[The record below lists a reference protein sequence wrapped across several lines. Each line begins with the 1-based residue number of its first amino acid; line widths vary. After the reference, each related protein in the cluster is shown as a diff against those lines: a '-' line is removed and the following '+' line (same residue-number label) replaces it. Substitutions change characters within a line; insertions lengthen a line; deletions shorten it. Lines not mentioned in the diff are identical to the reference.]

1 MRYLNDSK
9 PEKYLQLLVVLVGVF
24 LIAPFFSSGVGNVLN
39 GLLLLST
46 IIAVIKS
53 LNLPRSIVAIYTAIA
68 CMAYG
73 LDLVSSMGWTPELNR
88 ELALLTQALF
98 ALYLGGAAFWI
109 GRDIAGSREVTS
121 DTVRGGI
128 SVYLLIG
135 FVWSLFYGIAET
147 LDANA
152 FSQRLITDSTSFL
165 KALHFSFTT
174 LTTLGY
180 GDIVPVSDLALVL
193 TNLEAIAGQMYS
205 TIFIAILVGSYLS
218 RQNREEMRAL
228 RDRDS

>member
-1 MRYLNDSK
+1 MQELHK
-9 PEKYLQLLVVLVGVF
+9 AKHEKYRQLLTVLVGVF
-24 LIAPFFSSGVGNVLN
+24 LLAPFFSSGIGSLLN

-53 LNLPRSIVAIYTAIA
+53 LKLPRTIVVTYTAIA
-68 CMAYG
+68 CMAFSLNLLSG
-73 LDLVSSMGWTPELNR
+73 MRWTPEFNR
-88 ELALLTQALF
+88 ELELLTQALF

-109 GRDIAGSREVTS
+109 GLDIAGSREVTS
-121 DTVRGGI
+121 DTVRGGV
-128 SVYLLIG
+128 SVYMLIG
-135 FVWSLFYGIAET
+135 FVWALFYSMAET
-147 LDANA
+147 LDRNA
-152 FSQRLITDSTSFL
+152 FSQVLVTDSTSFL

-180 GDIVPVSDLALVL
+180 GDIVPVSELALVL

-218 RQNREEMRAL
+218 RQNREDMKAL
-228 RDRDS
+228 